1 MLNRVFRSAPR
12 PAGRHRA
19 APRRRRLAVTAP
31 GLAIITI
38 VTLAALGACSS
49 GASSSAPA
57 GGPAGNGSA
66 ASGQGAASAQA
77 PNAGQ
82 PAAGAVPSAASSA
95 AGASGGFAA
104 SGGSSSAGSSGSADN
119 SALAGGAAQGTS
131 AKIIAVHP
139 QLVYTAQ
146 LTVRAKNVDAAL
158 SDATSIVTASGGYV
172 SGENSTGQGAGRPAS
187 SATASVTFK
196 IPAAVYPATL
206 ARLTGTGLGTQLSLQ
221 QQAQDVTQQVAD
233 VGSQVTSD
241 NAAISQLR
249 ALLKDAGS
257 VSSLLVVQDQI
268 NTETS
273 DLESMLAQQQA
284 LDHETAYATVTLTL
298 VGPKA
303 VVKPKPK
310 HKPTPPP
317 GLASGLTGG
326 WRAFRLTIDWL
337 LAFVGAVAP
346 FLAVVVVIGGGAW
359 WARRRLRRGADGR
372 GAAGPN
378 PADAVGPGGS

>member
-38 VTLAALGACSS
+38 VTLAALAACSS

-57 GGPAGNGSA
+57 A
-66 ASGQGAASAQA
+66 GAASAQA

-95 AGASGGFAA
+95 AGPSGQFAA
-104 SGGSSSAGSSGSADN
+104 AGSSSS
-119 SALAGGAAQGTS
+119 AGGAAQGTA

-158 SDATSIVTASGGYV
+158 SAATSIVTASGGYV
-172 SGENSTGQGAGRPAS
+172 STENSTGQGAGRPAS
-187 SATASVTFK
+187 SATATVTFK

-257 VSSLLVVQDQI
+257 VSALLVVQDQI

-273 DLESMLAQQQA
+273 NLESMLAQQQA

-303 VVKPKPK
+303 VVKPKPAR
-310 HKPTPPP
+310 KPAPPP

-346 FLAVVVVIGGGAW
+346 FLAVVVVIGGGVW
-359 WARRRLRRGADGR
+359 WARRRLRRGGDGR
-372 GAAGPN
+372 GAAGPTT
-378 PADAVGPGGS
+378 ADAAGPGSG